1 MDNSR
6 DIAAKAPWKHKLLW
20 IAWAFCFALSILF
33 VLIFAQGVIRD
44 MRVGEPVLRVDLS
57 SRSDW
62 VSRQFRIL
70 RPGTY
75 NLFISTVNHD
85 ERFVGEPLA
94 GAFEVAVIAPDG
106 KEFFQRHFSGDTT
119 DHVLPRNYG
128 DSKLATLEL
137 DSSLRSRWTLKAR
150 VLDADP
156 KFSTAFTDIKLWK
169 VRSDP
174 GMGGLI
180 NYVMIIPAG
189 IFMLVA
195 FVASLV
201 LAKQGARSAL
211 MVTLIGGVACFVLLT
226 II

>member
-1 MDNSR
+1 MSSS
-6 DIAAKAPWKHKLLW
+6 
-20 IAWAFCFALSILF
+20 LSN
-33 VLIFAQGVIRD
+33 
-44 MRVGEPVLRVDLS
+44 LS
-57 SRSDW
+57 S
-62 VSRQFRIL
+62 
-70 RPGTY
+70 
-75 NLFISTVNHD
+75 
-85 ERFVGEPLA
+85 
-94 GAFEVAVIAPDG
+94 VALGCGIHP
-106 KEFFQRHFSGDTT
+106 
-119 DHVLPRNYG
+119 
-128 DSKLATLEL
+128 LEL

-169 VRSDP
+169 VRPDP